1 MNGIRCTELIYCVPE
16 APRRREGGPVF
27 GSRSSAEEDSRVE
40 EKEVRIVRL
49 VLDIVKPHNPTII
62 ELAEALNELPG
73 VSRVEID
80 VQDYDTNIERLKVI
94 LDGEDLDYEEIS
106 RVVKYYGGNI
116 ASLDGVTSVSES
128 EEESD

>member
-1 MNGIRCTELIYCVPE
+1 M
-16 APRRREGGPVF
+16 F

>member
-1 MNGIRCTELIYCVPE
+1 
-16 APRRREGGPVF
+16 VF
-27 GSRSSAEEDSRVE
+27 GSRSSAEEDSQVP
-40 EKEVRIVRL
+40 EKEVRVVRL

-73 VSRVEID
+73 VFKVEID

-94 LDGEDLDYEEIS
+94 LEGEDLDYEEIS

-116 ASLDGVTSVSES
+116 ASLDGVTSTS
-128 EEESD
+128 EESD